1 MINKIMFYDNNDDD
15 DDDDDDDDNLSS
27 KNIFRNYFF
36 GMVDQKKALRLISS
50 AVVKTSTPLKKSNVF
65 VFKFEQH
72 LFTRTPQGD
81 CC

>member
-1 MINKIMFYDNNDDD
+1 MINKIMFYDNN

>member
-1 MINKIMFYDNNDDD
+1 MINKIMFYDNND

>member
-15 DDDDDDDDNLSS
+15 DDDDNLSS
-27 KNIFRNYFF
+27 KNIFRKYFF

-65 VFKFEQH
+65 AFKFEQH